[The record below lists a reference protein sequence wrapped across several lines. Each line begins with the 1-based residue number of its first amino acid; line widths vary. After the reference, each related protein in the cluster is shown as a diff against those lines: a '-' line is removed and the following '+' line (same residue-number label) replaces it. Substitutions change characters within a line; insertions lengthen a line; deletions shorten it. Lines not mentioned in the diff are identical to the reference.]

1 MLWWS
6 YVVIWPFNLLNL
18 QLKEDFVQL
27 LKDTPDIH
35 RNSNWE
41 DAKHKLD
48 SDPRYVAVNSS
59 PKREE
64 WFKEYIKGLVSAI
77 YYLTFSLL
85 TVEMNALSIAFQNF
99 IPIILKTL
107 FLPASL

>member
-1 MLWWS
+1 M
-6 YVVIWPFNLLNL
+6 
-18 QLKEDFVQL
+18 QL

-64 WFKEYIKGLVSAI
+64 WFKEYIKGLVGAI
-77 YYLTFSLL
+77 NYLTFPLL
-85 TVEMNALSIAFQNF
+85 TVEIKGFGRFYLLLDISFADSGDERVW
-99 IPIILKTL
+99 
-107 FLPASL
+107 